1 MLDQLKRMPRAVWLI
16 GLISF
21 VNDSAS
27 EMLYPLM
34 PLYLASV
41 LMAGPKAMGIIE
53 GVADATSSILKLV
66 SGVFV
71 DKTKRIKPWLLFG
84 YSLAGLSRP
93 LVAFASSWGTV
104 LVIRFADRLG
114 KGLRSSPRDVLLA
127 DSVATTQRGMA
138 FGLHRAMDNAG
149 AVVGPIIAYLLL
161 SAEVSLHN
169 IFLLTI
175 IPAVICVSLVMCIKE
190 PEQKRVVNTTRFSWK
205 LSGMPKS
212 LKRFLIVV
220 GIFSLGNSSNIFL
233 LFRARELGV
242 PEHYVP
248 LLWAVV
254 SLIAAAFSTPLAS
267 LSDRIGRFPML
278 LSGYVAFTLVYFSL
292 GLLSDGIYTLIGIFV
307 LYGLFI
313 ASTEGVEKAMVADI
327 APVHLRGT
335 AFGWFNMIVGMAL
348 LPSSVVFGWL
358 YETVSSPVAFGFSAS
373 CSLTASVLLW
383 CWFRNQPPMPSGSH
397 PSVVLD
403 LQRSS
408 VD

>member
-1 MLDQLKRMPRAVWLI
+1 MFEQLKQMPRTVWLI

-34 PLYLASV
+34 PLYLTSV
-41 LMAGPKAMGIIE
+41 LMAGPKAMGVIE

-84 YSLAGLSRP
+84 YGLAGISRP
-93 LVAFASSWGTV
+93 LVAFAGSWSTV
-104 LVIRFADRLG
+104 LFIRFADRLG
-114 KGLRSSPRDVLLA
+114 KGLRSSPRDALLA
-127 DSVATTQRGMA
+127 DSVNTTQRGMA
-138 FGLHRAMDNAG
+138 FGLHRALDNAG
-149 AVVGPIIAYLLL
+149 AVVGPILAYLLL
-161 SAEVSLHN
+161 SASVSLHN

-175 IPAVICVSLVMCIKE
+175 IPAVICVSLVLCLKE
-190 PEQKRVVNTTRFSWK
+190 PEQKQMVNTTRFSWK

-212 LKRFLIVV
+212 LNRFLIVV

-242 PEHYVP
+242 AEQYVP

-267 LSDRIGRFPML
+267 LSDRVGRFPML
-278 LSGYVAFTLVYFSL
+278 LSGYVAFTLVYLSL
-292 GLLSDGIYTLIGIFV
+292 GLLSDGIVVLAGIFV

-313 ASTEGVEKAMVADI
+313 AATEGVEKAMVADI
-327 APVHLRGT
+327 APSNLRGT
-335 AFGWFNMIVGMAL
+335 AFGWFNMIVGLAL

-358 YETVSSPVAFGFSAS
+358 YETVSPPVAFGFSAF
-373 CSLTASVLLW
+373 CALIASILLW
-383 CWFRNQPPMPSGSH
+383 HWFRNQPPMPSGSH
-397 PSVVLD
+397 PSVALD

>member
-1 MLDQLKRMPRAVWLI
+1 MFDRLKRMPRAVWLI

-84 YSLAGLSRP
+84 YSLAGISRP
-93 LVAFASSWGTV
+93 LVAFAGSWGTV

-127 DSVATTQRGMA
+127 DSVGTTQRGMA

-149 AVVGPIIAYLLL
+149 AVVGPIIAFLLL

-175 IPAVICVSLVMCIKE
+175 IPAVICVSLVLCIKE

-212 LKRFLIVV
+212 LKRFLVVV

-267 LSDRIGRFPML
+267 LSDRVGRFPML

-358 YETVSSPVAFGFSAS
+358 YETVSPPVAFGFSAS
-373 CSLTASVLLW
+373 CALTASVLLW
-383 CWFRNQPPMPSGSH
+383 CWFRKQPPMPSSH

>member
-1 MLDQLKRMPRAVWLI
+1 MFDQLKQMPRAVWLI

-71 DKTKRIKPWLLFG
+71 DRTKRIKPWLLFG
-84 YSLAGLSRP
+84 YSLAGVSRP
-93 LVAFASSWGTV
+93 LVAFAGSWGAV
-104 LVIRFADRLG
+104 LFIRFADRLG

-127 DSVATTQRGMA
+127 DSVGMAQRGMA

-149 AVVGPIIAYLLL
+149 AVVGPILAYLLL
-161 SAEVSLHN
+161 SAEVTLRN
-169 IFLLTI
+169 IFLLAI
-175 IPAVICVSLVMCIKE
+175 IPAVICISLVFWLKE
-190 PEQKRVVNTTRFSWK
+190 PDRKQFESPIRFSWT
-205 LSGMPKS
+205 LRGMPKA
-212 LKRFLIVV
+212 LKHFLIVV
-220 GIFSLGNSSNIFL
+220 ALFSLGNSSNIFL
-233 LFRARELGV
+233 LLRARELGV
-242 PEHYVP
+242 AEQYVP

-254 SLIAAAFSTPLAS
+254 SLIASVFSTPLAS
-267 LSDRIGRFPML
+267 LSDRVGRFPML
-278 LSGYVAFTLVYFSL
+278 LSGYLAFTLVYFSL
-292 GLLSDGIYTLIGIFV
+292 GLLTDGVYPLIGIFV
-307 LYGLFI
+307 LYGLFV

-327 APVHLRGT
+327 APENLRGT
-335 AFGWFNMIVGMAL
+335 AFGWFNMIVGLAL

-358 YETVSSPVAFGFSAS
+358 YEAVSSAVAFGFSACCALS
-373 CSLTASVLLW
+373 ASLLLW
-383 CWFRNQPPMPSGSH
+383 HWFGKEPPRPSGSC
-397 PSVVLD
+397 PSVGLN